1 MTKFEFFKDNH
12 LECGI
17 ESELEEGKGGV
28 PLGAHSVNS
37 ERQGCQH

>member
-1 MTKFEFFKDNH
+1 MTKSGSYKDNY

-28 PLGAHSVNS
+28 PLGACYMNA